1 MLPVVEQAGMTCALE
16 LLRHGQEV
24 ALIALGGSMRPFV
37 QSGDRL
43 TISAKKAPLQVGD
56 VIWARRGEND
66 VIHRVYAIGRDG
78 SFELRGDALPQT
90 DGWFPADAYLG
101 TITAVERDL
110 VRRPSPDTFAHR
122 CFVAFIRGL
131 RHIEWKLNG
140 IR

>member
-1 MLPVVEQAGMTCALE
+1 MSPAVEQVGMLCALE
-16 LLRHGQEV
+16 LLGQGREV
-24 ALIALGGSMRPFV
+24 ALVARGGSMRPFI

-43 TISAKKAPLQVGD
+43 TIKSKNTPLKVGE
-56 VIWARRGEND
+56 VIWARRGEVD
-66 VIHRVYAIGRDG
+66 VIHRVYHIERDG

-101 TITAVERDL
+101 TIVAVERGL
-110 VRRPSPDTFAHR
+110 ARRRSPDTFAHR

-131 RHIEWKLNG
+131 RHIEWKLNV